1 MNGTIHEATSER
13 PLRTGS
19 HTGIAIDINA
29 KMLVMMPSPGS
40 CVIDYAK
47 LELLATRKESANA
60 TSRTLITVGVIDGGR
75 NGPVCGPET
84 AA

>member
-13 PLRTGS
+13 LLRTGS

-40 CVIDYAK
+40 CVIYAK
-47 LELLATRKESANA
+47 LELLATRNDSANA
-60 TSRTLITVGVIDGGR
+60 TNRTLITAWVVDGGR
-75 NGPVCGPET
+75 NGPVWGPET